1 MAGLTSLALAQEPG
15 LVVADPTVARSAQA
29 AVQKMGVEMMK
40 GNFSYSHDRMYPR
53 WKRRLAKR
61 YGGMDKLEAGLAKSA
76 QQQINMGMLVTAFH
90 ADLPTS
96 FFSVWRAA
104 KRNDV
109 TGAVVLDAT
118 GREVIVEHWLA
129 VVPTVTRV
137 KIADKQKGGLIRTL
151 EETSYTLA
159 VSEKG
164 KNDWH
169 FMTGMKPT
177 LQDLRSM
184 FPSLPPEEK
193 DLRLPVSSAK
203 EIK

>member
-1 MAGLTSLALAQEPG
+1 M
-15 LVVADPTVARSAQA
+15 DA
-29 AVQKMGVEMMK
+29 A
-40 GNFSYSHDRMYPR
+40 
-53 WKRRLAKR
+53 
-61 YGGMDKLEAGLAKSA
+61 
-76 QQQINMGMLVTAFH
+76 
-90 ADLPTS
+90 
-96 FFSVWRAA
+96 
-104 KRNDV
+104 
-109 TGAVVLDAT
+109 